1 MTKKIS
7 LAKTD
12 TQLLNEMD
20 LGVIAAL
27 EPELM
32 AAVNEDAPAPEAEE
46 EQPVEQT
53 LPELVQAVSE
63 DMKTLM
69 LGRIN
74 SEFDARAQHEADTN
88 PGNTNIQD
96 TLKKQRKKMAL
107 PGIAGMMLAT
117 NVDPVVINRSISE
130 GKRFNVYAI
139 DKLNDLLHGLN
150 SGHFKNEINA
160 AVMRSLFK
168 FRKAGVSF
176 TGVAAAAA
184 ASDKVQVDA
193 QMKALLIRHTV
204 SASTAPTQSSSTM
217 SALQALGVVVNKGS
231 AKYPLWELTN
241 NPVVKEL
248 EAKFG

>member
-1 MTKKIS
+1 MTKKIT

-12 TQLLNEMD
+12 AQILNDMD
-20 LGVIAAL
+20 LSVIAAL
-27 EPELM
+27 EPEL
-32 AAVNEDAPAPEAEE
+32 AAEAEVAPTPAPEV
-46 EQPVEQT
+46 VETMT
-53 LPELVQAVSE
+53 LPELVQNVAEV
-63 DMKTLM
+63 DRNLM
-69 LGRIN
+69 LARIAA
-74 SEFDARAQHEADTN
+74 EFDVRAGYELGVN
-88 PGNTNIQD
+88 PENTNIQD
-96 TLKKQRKKMAL
+96 TLRKQNRKMAL

-117 NVDPVVINRSISE
+117 NVDPALINRSIAE

-150 SGHFKNEINA
+150 SGHFKNEINI

-193 QMKALLIRHTV
+193 QMKALLVRHTV

-217 SALQALGVVVNKGS
+217 SALNALGVVTNKGS
-231 AKYPLWELTN
+231 AKYPIWELTS
-241 NPVVKEL
+241 NPVVAEL
-248 EAKFG
+248 EKQFAA

>member
-12 TQLLNEMD
+12 AQMLNDAD
-20 LGVIAAL
+20 LSVIAAL

-32 AAVNEDAPAPEAEE
+32 EAMSEEAPAEE
-46 EQPVEQT
+46 KT
-53 LPELVQAVSE
+53 LPELVQAINE
-63 DMKTLM
+63 DDRAHM
-69 LGRIN
+69 LIRIGT
-74 SEFDARAQHEADTN
+74 EFDIREAHEMSTN
-88 PGNTNIQD
+88 PGNDNIQK
-96 TLKKQRKKMAL
+96 TLKKQRSKMAL

-117 NVDPVVINRSISE
+117 NVNPELINRSIAE

-150 SGHFKNEINA
+150 SGHFKNEINI

-176 TGVAAAAA
+176 TGIAAAAA

-193 QMKALLIRHTV
+193 QMKALLVRHTV

-231 AKYPLWELTN
+231 AKYPLWELTSA
-241 NPVVKEL
+241 PVVKEL
-248 EAKFG
+248 EAKFAA